1 MPLSRDYSEGL
12 TMTDPVDQLA
22 LEVIRVL
29 NQKMEKAGTKNN
41 SYPFSYDLTRETIR
55 AVAAQV
61 VAYYHPKG
69 FVCRL
74 DLNPNNV
81 GVRAGLRITKASG

>member
-29 NQKMEKAGTKNN
+29 DQKMAKAGTKNN

-61 VAYYHPKG
+61 AAHYQPRG
-69 FVCRL
+69 FICRL
-74 DLNPNNV
+74 DLSPNSV
-81 GVRAGLRITKASG
+81 GVRARLRITKAP

>member
-1 MPLSRDYSEGL
+1 MTLPRGYREVL
-12 TMTDPVDQLA
+12 TMIDPVDQLA

-29 NQKMEKAGTKNN
+29 NQKMEKVGTKNN

-61 VAYYHPKG
+61 VAYYQPKG
-69 FVCRL
+69 FICRL
-74 DLNPNNV
+74 DLSPNNV
-81 GVRAGLRITKASG
+81 GVRARLRITKAPG

>member
-1 MPLSRDYSEGL
+1 MS
-12 TMTDPVDQLA
+12 DPVDQMA
-22 LEVIRVL
+22 MEVIRIL

-61 VAYYHPKG
+61 VAYYQPKG
-69 FVCRL
+69 FICRL
-74 DLNPNNV
+74 DLSPNNMS
-81 GVRAGLRITKASG
+81 VRARLRITKAPG